1 MAIPD
6 EIRLLLEG
14 AGIVSS
20 AAVIL
25 YKLGRLGERFDNHTA
40 DLRETKVDMKEVKSD
55 MSQMKDA
62 MQTLAVQKEAIANLR
77 DMVTIQTKSTNETF
91 TRVFAT
97 LDRIQEQRR

>member
-6 EIRLLLEG
+6 EVRLLLEG
-14 AGIVSS
+14 AGFAGS
-20 AAVIL
+20 AAVVL

-40 DLRETKVDMKEVKSD
+40 DLQETKVDIKDVKGD

-77 DMVTIQTKSTNETF
+77 DMMNIHTKSVNETF
-91 TRVFAT
+91 SRVFAN
-97 LDRIQEQRR
+97 LDRLQTK

>member
-6 EIRLLLEG
+6 EVRLLIEVVG
-14 AGIVSS
+14 IAGS
-20 AAVIL
+20 AAVVL

-40 DLRETKVDMKEVKSD
+40 DLKETKVDIKDVKDD

-77 DMVTIQTKSTNETF
+77 ETFNINMKSTNETF
-91 TRVFAT
+91 ARVFAT
-97 LDRIQEQRR
+97 LDRMQAR